1 MELIEI
7 TEDTKASPGEYIFH
21 EPTQQVVLC
30 GAFSRANNEIKV
42 LARGRLFVDEI
53 SNFKKIALDRK
64 EYPRRRASTCKGCL
78 G

>member
-7 TEDTKASPGEYIFH
+7 TEDTKAAPGEYIFH

-30 GAFSRANNEIKV
+30 GAFSRVNNEIKV
-42 LARGRLFVDEI
+42 LARGRLFADKI

-64 EYPRRRASTCKGCL
+64 EYRRRGASTCKGCS